1 MRNLERLEKLEAQV
15 FSKSRATP
23 RDYWR
28 MVRNLPRFAK
38 EVVAALRSLDQ
49 KTAALSLEQTVDG
62 KAAVKFEAPPLSR
75 ITANSHD
82 GAMLIIIP
90 TGERKTIS
98 FDMAN
103 VRDAQISFGSDS
115 TILTHRNDY
124 ASIVYLGEVAPVFQ
138 QTNRFFLE
146 SGRLSEFLVLGRE
159 VKRLR

>member
-1 MRNLERLEKLEAQV
+1 MKNLDRLEKLEKQV
-15 FSKSRATP
+15 FSKPRANP

-28 MVRNLPRFAK
+28 MVRNLPRFTK
-38 EVVAALRSLDQ
+38 EVVAALRTLDQ
-49 KTAALSLEQTVDG
+49 KTAALALKQTVAG
-62 KAAVKFEAPPLSR
+62 KVAAKVEVLPLSKV
-75 ITANSHD
+75 TANSHD

-90 TGERKTIS
+90 AGEQKTIS
-98 FDMAN
+98 FDMAD

-115 TILTHRNDY
+115 TVLTHRNDY

-146 SGRLSEFLVLGRE
+146 SGRLSEFLALGSE